1 MNHLLSK
8 AYNVKIWIRLVV
20 TIWLML
26 VVAWSGIVYWASW
39 EQRRAAIEQAR
50 YFADSVHQ
58 MTLAGLTGMMMTGT
72 VAQRA
77 IFLDQ
82 IKSSNDVNELR
93 VLRGDA
99 ISKQF
104 GAGTAEESQRDSV
117 EQEALQSGKPFYQV
131 QQEGAGEVLRV
142 VLPAIAKSNYL
153 GKNCLMCH
161 TVPEG
166 TVLGAVSMK
175 LSLKRA
181 NDSTQNFTIKILAVA
196 VGTSIP
202 LLFAIYLFI
211 THFVTRPLREMT
223 QSIHN
228 IAEGEGD
235 LTRRLPVRGS
245 DEIGQASA
253 MFNRLL
259 EKLGNLIGQIS
270 NSAGQVSEASHQ
282 MSANA
287 AQIAESSERQN
298 EKSASAAAAMDQ
310 MTSGIAAVAGSAEEV
325 QHASDESLRRT
336 EQSDEKLAQLLA
348 QIQMV
353 ENAFRKIAGTVDE
366 FIGSTQSISAMTGQV
381 KDIANQ
387 TNLLALNAAIEA
399 ARAGEAGRGFAVVA
413 DEVRKLAEKSAQ
425 SAQQIDGITQ
435 AIAQQS
441 GAIETSIQE
450 GMTELRTS
458 NDSMREVS
466 AVLAEARQ
474 SVVRVNEGMNAI
486 REATINQRSASQS
499 ATGNVA
505 AIAAMAEENTHAIE
519 QAARAAEHLEQLA
532 NALQDAVSRFKY

>member
-1 MNHLLSK
+1 MNYLLSK
-8 AYNVKIWIRLVV
+8 AYNVKIWIRLVI
-20 TIWLML
+20 TIWVML
-26 VVAWSGIVYWASW
+26 VIAWSGIVYWASW

-82 IKSSNDVNELR
+82 IKNSNDVNELR
-93 VLRGDA
+93 VLRGEA
-99 ISKQF
+99 VSKQF
-104 GAGTAEESQRDSV
+104 GAGTAEESQRDST
-117 EQEALQSGKPFYQV
+117 EQEALQSGKPYYQV

-142 VLPAIAKSNYL
+142 VLPAIAKSSYL

-181 NDSTQNFTIKILAVA
+181 NDSTRDFTIKILAVA
-196 VGTSIP
+196 VGASIP

-223 QSIHN
+223 HSLHN

-235 LTRRLPVRGS
+235 LTHRLPVRGS
-245 DEIGQASA
+245 DEIGQAST

-282 MSANA
+282 MTANA

-298 EKSASAAAAMDQ
+298 EKSASAAAAMDE

-325 QHASDESLRRT
+325 QQASDESLRRT

-353 ENAFRKIAGTVDE
+353 ENAFRKIADTVNE

-399 ARAGEAGRGFAVVA
+399 ARAGESGRGFAVVA
-413 DEVRKLAEKSAQ
+413 DEVRKLAEKSAL

-435 AIAQQS
+435 VIAQQS
-441 GAIETSIQE
+441 GAIEMSIQE
-450 GMTELRTS
+450 GVTELRAS

-474 SVVRVNEGMNAI
+474 SVVRVNEGMTAI
-486 REATINQRSASQS
+486 HEATINQRSASQS
-499 ATGNVA
+499 VTGNVA
-505 AIAAMAEENTHAIE
+505 AIAAMAEENTLAIE
-519 QAARAAEHLEQLA
+519 RAARAAEHLEQLA
-532 NALQDAVSRFKY
+532 NSLQDAVSRFKY

>member
-1 MNHLLSK
+1 MNYLLSK
-8 AYNVKIWIRLVV
+8 AYNVKIWIRLVI
-20 TIWLML
+20 TIWVML
-26 VVAWSGIVYWASW
+26 VIAWSGIVYWASW

-82 IKSSNDVNELR
+82 IKNSNDVNELR

-99 ISKQF
+99 VSKQF
-104 GAGTAEESQRDSV
+104 GAGTAEESQRDST

-142 VLPAIAKSNYL
+142 VLPSIAKSSYL

-181 NDSTQNFTIKILAVA
+181 NDSTRDFTIKILAVA
-196 VGTSIP
+196 VGASIP

-223 QSIHN
+223 HSLHN

-235 LTRRLPVRGS
+235 LTHRLPVRGN
-245 DEIGQASA
+245 DEIGQAST

-282 MSANA
+282 MTANA

-298 EKSASAAAAMDQ
+298 EKSASAAAAMDE

-325 QHASDESLRRT
+325 QQASDESLRRT

-353 ENAFRKIAGTVDE
+353 ENAFRKIADTVNE

-399 ARAGEAGRGFAVVA
+399 ARAGESGRGFAVVA
-413 DEVRKLAEKSAQ
+413 DEVRKLAEKSAL

-435 AIAQQS
+435 VIAQQS
-441 GAIETSIQE
+441 GAIEMSIQE
-450 GMTELRTS
+450 GVTELRAS

-474 SVVRVNEGMNAI
+474 SVVRVNEGMTAI
-486 REATINQRSASQS
+486 HEATINQRSASQS
-499 ATGNVA
+499 VTGNVA
-505 AIAAMAEENTHAIE
+505 AIAAMAEENTLAIE
-519 QAARAAEHLEQLA
+519 RAARAAEHLEQLA
-532 NALQDAVSRFKY
+532 NSLQDAVSRFKY